1 MAASL
6 FAANNDV
13 DVNTKSNLLLARDKA
28 DQDELEELMSLKCE
42 FEEESEVASY
52 VFTFNKNE
60 IGTAD
65 VYKYIDGKLKDTIE
79 EATLIWSPSSITIK
93 YSVETSL
100 PSVRLYSTATISRQ
114 TLTYRDKSELGG
126 NGRRIYPSYR
136 TGKCNIVEV
145 VNNKP
150 KKIF

>member
-1 MAASL
+1 MSKKFTLLIYLIFSL
-6 FAANNDV
+6 SIF
-13 DVNTKSNLLLARDKA
+13 SNED
-28 DQDELEELMSLKCE
+28 LMSLKCE
-42 FEEESEVASY
+42 FEEESEVDSY

-65 VYKYIDGKLKDTIE
+65 VYKYVHTKLIDTIE

-100 PSVRLYSTATISRQ
+100 DFARLYHTATISRE

-136 TGKCNIVEV
+136 TGKCNIIEV

-150 KKIF
+150 KKVF